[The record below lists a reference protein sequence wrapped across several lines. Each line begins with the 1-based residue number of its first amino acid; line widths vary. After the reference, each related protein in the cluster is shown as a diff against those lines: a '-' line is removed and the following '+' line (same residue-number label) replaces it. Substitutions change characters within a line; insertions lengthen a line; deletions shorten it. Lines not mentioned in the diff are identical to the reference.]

1 MILTVGTES
10 KQWQGERLENKQ
22 SGERKKDRGKESL
35 RNYIFQRPGCRMLPL
50 AGIGK
55 LQGNPAS
62 EGGEKFS

>member
-1 MILTVGTES
+1 MILMVGTES

-22 SGERKKDRGKESL
+22 SGELKKDRAKESL
-35 RNYIFQRPGCRMLPL
+35 RNYIFQRTGRRMLPL

-55 LQGNPAS
+55 FQGNLVS